1 MNFTQHALDKLE
13 LYEIDRDVVETSNA
27 IHTFYDK
34 RQNTDIKIVRI
45 TGILFVLVLDPDTEN
60 FITIYRT
67 DQRTIDNRRKAKRW
81 I

>member
-13 LYEIDRDVVETSNA
+13 LYEIDSDIVEKSSA

-34 RQNTDIKIVRI
+34 TQNTDIKIVRI
-45 TGILFVLVLDPDTEN
+45 KGILFVLVIDPDTEN

-67 DQRTIDNRRKAKRW
+67 DQRTINNRRKAKRW